1 MAELAVGTEDN
12 GYRFVGGDPASP
24 TSWEPAGLKIGVED
38 SGYRF
43 RGGDPA
49 DEASWEPVPPKKGVL
64 ERIGSELGQL
74 RDEAFSGIDQGVA
87 AVKNINAAGLANRL
101 MAVES
106 KVRTLEESGRGDS
119 TTARVMRNEAKSI
132 RERLAPT
139 VVEAAD
145 ANATAQRGSQMVT
158 RPAVQKVAAAK
169 TLGQAWDAFK
179 EAPYDVIAGVT
190 AQSMPQMLPALI
202 AGGLGGPAVGAVS
215 MGLSSGAVEFGSSL
229 SDFARDS
236 GVSPG
241 DAKALE
247 AFFSDP
253 EKLKEGLTYAGKRA
267 GIIGTLDAVSGGVAG
282 KTLAPPLRSK
292 IARQAINVPTQMA
305 VQGAAGA
312 AGEAGAQLAT
322 KGEITEPGQVLLE
335 AAGELGGA
343 PAEVAAF
350 SREARAA
357 LRPQPKPKPEDILKA
372 PDVDTAI
379 QTAQQVLSLPPPSA
393 NTGETILTTPTGEA
407 GTAAQIDAMRRQ
419 REIREGGNSGLG
431 RNSDIVDVEPK
442 PALVPIANDAAALLE
457 RQAAGDVLPSMLEA
471 RRVRTEAAAA
481 AQAEV
486 AQRREAELAAIP
498 EVAAEQN
505 AVQAA
510 LQRAGTVEAPTA
522 MQLAMQRARAVPAA
536 TEAAEAP
543 AAAPAQPAPVLPRV
557 VERTPEMVA
566 LPQKLAEQRAEATGG
581 EVVRIQNRS
590 GKFAFTVIPRPA
602 NAAQATTSSATA
614 PADAGAAP
622 ASTPAEPAAAPAGGM
637 GQAADR
643 PSAAP
648 AAAVGEP
655 AATWFGRRGDGY
667 VTQADAALALPTR
680 ERKNPELRWVVEPM
694 PSGKFRLAGYTQEQ
708 RPTFTATAVP
718 TLQSPAVTPRPS
730 DATSVHTEWSVVG
743 ETGARGLPAA
753 GDGSQRGPAL
763 QRLETGDASRGES
776 RAGGLAVGAA
786 DSRSGQVPDGAG
798 QRSAPADGQPAGSGR
813 PTPEEVVA
821 EPADADSAQ
830 ARGAENQPLDHGELN
845 IPGRTNR
852 IDAELDRFKSEQAK
866 AKKAEAKKLAAQR
879 QSDKT
884 RAKDL
889 FVKHWPAMKERMG
902 ARFGEKAL
910 RDMLD
915 SMVKWEPAKFIELA
929 EKFQKEQA
937 ERENDSAQARDTA
950 RRRSDERMPSGLSM
964 EEARDQIRK
973 LRGASVAA
981 ARAIVDE
988 MTAGWKNGPHI
999 TVVETAAD
1007 LPGDNPSDVRG
1018 LYTRGHIYIVARA
1031 HRNGKDLRRTIA
1043 RTLAHEAVA
1052 HFGLRDM
1059 LERDGWYQLMR
1070 NIQMGIKAGNKA
1082 LREIQAYVRE
1092 VYTDADGNFNLHPDA
1107 EADEIAARAVELAID
1122 QDGNFRPGFGFLKSV
1137 WARVAQFLRDLGV
1150 TVQFSNA
1157 ELQGMLV
1164 LSMRGLE
1171 AGQRTAGGG
1180 QLAVAAAREDDPMHA
1195 LDGEVADDT
1204 PAVGAQVEDAF
1215 EGTQHARSAI
1225 TGLALPQTWQGPDE
1239 SKLDDLIYTLQDKHV
1254 DTKRAVQAV
1263 RNSIGAIADE
1273 QDPYLQEELF
1283 HGRAAKSTKD
1293 FLDQELRPL
1302 LVDMQARGVELSDF
1316 EEYLHNRHAE
1326 RRNAQVAKI
1335 NPGMPDGGSG
1345 IKTKDASA
1353 YLAGLPA
1360 AKRRTYE
1367 VLARRVD
1374 AITKATRQLLVD
1386 SGLEKQETIDA
1397 WDAAYGDE
1405 YVPLM
1410 REEMDDGRSGLGQ
1423 GYSVRGSASKRAMG
1437 SDKPVADIIANIAMQ
1452 RERTITR
1459 AQKRRIGE
1467 ALYGLVLEAPNDDFW
1482 IAVDPA
1488 LQQDPKQVL
1497 ATQLQLITMGLD
1509 PADAESIAREP
1520 TQRYVDPRTNQV
1532 AERINPALRSA
1543 DNVLAI
1549 RIDGDDKFVFF
1560 NARDPRAMR
1569 MVTALKNLDADQL
1582 GTAMGYV
1589 AKMTRWFASVNTQ
1602 FNPIFGI
1609 TNITRDVQGALLNL
1623 TSTPLAA
1630 HKAEVA
1636 KHVLPALRGIYIDL
1650 RDHRAGK
1657 TPTSAWA
1664 QMFEEFQREGGA
1676 TGYRDMYA
1684 NAAERADGIV
1694 SELRV
1699 IKGGRAFK
1707 LAKGVFDW
1715 LSDYNEAMEN
1725 AVRVS
1730 AYKVGVEQGLTKQQA
1745 ASLAKNLTVNF
1756 NRKGQ
1761 VALQA
1766 GALYAFFNAS
1776 AQGTAR
1782 IAQTMFKDGKL
1793 SAAGQKI
1800 IAGGLLLGVMQA
1812 LLLAAVGF
1820 DEDEPPDFVRERSLV
1835 IPVSGSKYISIPMP
1849 LGYHVIPN
1857 LGRIPTE
1864 WAMSGFKNTTK
1875 RLAQLVGV
1883 FVDAFNPIGNA
1894 GLSLQTIAPTVID
1907 PLAALAENKDW
1918 TGKPIAKKDFDANR
1932 PTAGHTRAKDT
1943 ATPWAKMISYAV
1955 NIATGGTDYKPGLAS
1970 PTPDQ
1975 IDYLIGQVTG
1985 GVGREVSKLA
1995 QAASGAMSGEDV
2007 PLHKIPLVGR
2017 FVGTT
2022 EGQAVEAAR
2031 YYENLRE
2038 IGSHKVQIDGLR
2050 KDGRGAEI
2058 SAYVRENSAAT
2069 LVPMATAIQR
2079 EVTELQHRKRDLI
2092 KKDAPTDRVKLVD
2105 QQITSRMKLLNDRAR
2120 KLEKA
2125 PAAP

>member
-1 MAELAVGTEDN
+1 MAELAVGTEEN

-24 TSWEPAGLKIGVED
+24 TSWEPAGLKIGTED
-38 SGYRF
+38 SGFRF
-43 RGGDPA
+43 RGGDPS
-49 DEASWEPVPPKKGVL
+49 DEASWEPVPAKKGVL
-64 ERIGSELGQL
+64 DRIGTELGQL
-74 RDEAFSGIDQGVA
+74 RDEAFSGIEQAVS
-87 AVKNINAAGLANRL
+87 AVKNVNAAGQAKRL
-101 MAVES
+101 QSTQEQI
-106 KVRTLEESGRGDS
+106 RELERRGRGDS
-119 TTARVMRNEAKSI
+119 IAARQLRGEVASLQ
-132 RERLAPT
+132 ERLPT
-139 VVEAAD
+139 TIGTAAE
-145 ANATAQRGSQMVT
+145 ANATAQRGSEMVT

-169 TLGQAWDAFK
+169 TLGEAWDAFK

-190 AQSMPQMLPALI
+190 AQSLPQTLPALI
-202 AGGLGGPAVGAVS
+202 VGAMAGPAAGAAG

-229 SDFARDS
+229 TDFAREQ
-236 GVSPG
+236 GVNTG

-247 AFFSDP
+247 AFYSDP
-253 EKLKEGLTYAGKRA
+253 QKLQEGLAYAGKRA
-267 GIIGTLDAVSGGVAG
+267 GIIGTLDAASGGIAG
-282 KTLAPPLRSK
+282 KTIAPAIKRPL
-292 IARQAINVPTQMA
+292 ARQAVNVPAQMG
-305 VQGAAGA
+305 VQAAAGA

-322 KGEITEPGQVLLE
+322 KGEVAAPGQVLLE

-343 PAEVAAF
+343 PAEVVAF

-357 LRPQPKPKPEDILKA
+357 LRPQPKPEDILKA

-379 QTAQQVLSLPPPSA
+379 QTAQEVLALPPPSA
-393 NTGETILTTPTGEA
+393 NSGDTILTTSSGEA
-407 GTAAQIDAMRRQ
+407 GTTAQIDAMRRQ
-419 REIREGGNSGLG
+419 REIREGGNAGLG
-431 RNSDIVDVEPK
+431 RNSDIVDVDPK
-442 PALVPIANDAAALLE
+442 PAPGPIVNDASALLE

-471 RRVRTEAAAA
+471 RRMRTEAADA
-481 AQAEV
+481 AQAEA

-498 EVAAEQN
+498 ELAAKQN
-505 AVQAA
+505 TVQEA
-510 LQRAGTVEAPTA
+510 LQRAGAVEAPTA
-522 MQLAMQRARAVPAA
+522 MQLAMQRARAIPA
-536 TEAAEAP
+536 AAEAAGAP
-543 AAAPAQPAPVLPRV
+543 AAPTQPAPVLPRI

-566 LPQKLAEQRAEATGG
+566 LPQKLAEQRVAATGG
-581 EVVRIQNRS
+581 EVVRIRNKS
-590 GKFAFTVIPRPA
+590 GKFAFTVIPRTA
-602 NAAQATTSSATA
+602 DATQPTSSAASPA
-614 PADAGAAP
+614 PDRAAATP
-622 ASTPAEPAAAPAGGM
+622 SAPAEPAAGRAGSVGPAPGG
-637 GQAADR
+637 AAV
-643 PSAAP
+643 AP
-648 AAAVGEP
+648 PAAVGEP

-667 VTQADAALALPTR
+667 LTQADAALAVRTR
-680 ERKNPELRWVVEPM
+680 ERNNPDLRWVVEQM

-708 RPTFTATAVP
+708 RPTVTATAVP
-718 TLQSPAVTPRPS
+718 RLQSDEATRAPDETAPPQTARQEAITQDPAPEAGSSPGRVPS
-730 DATSVHTEWSVVG
+730 TAEAGTEGGQSASADGRNRDDRVPQ
-743 ETGARGLPAA
+743 AGLAA
-753 GDGSQRGPAL
+753 GDLAAQRTDQA
-763 QRLETGDASRGES
+763 
-776 RAGGLAVGAA
+776 
-786 DSRSGQVPDGAG
+786 
-798 QRSAPADGQPAGSGR
+798 
-813 PTPEEVVA
+813 
-821 EPADADSAQ
+821 ADADSAQ
-830 ARGAENQPLDHGELN
+830 ARGTQQPAKPLDHGELN
-845 IPGRTNR
+845 VPGRTSR
-852 IDAELDRFKSEQAK
+852 IDADLDRFKAEQAK
-866 AKKAEAKKLAAQR
+866 AKKAEAKQISAQR

-915 SMVKWEPAKFIELA
+915 SMVKWEPAKFIA
-929 EKFQKEQA
+929 MVEKFQKEQA

-950 RRRSDERMPSGLSM
+950 QRRSDERMPSGLTM
-964 EEARDQIRK
+964 EEAR
-973 LRGASVAA
+973 
-981 ARAIVDE
+981 RAIRRMRGPRAGDVQKIVNDL
-988 MTAGWKNGPHI
+988 TAGWKNGPRIH
-999 TVVETAAD
+999 VVQTADD
-1007 LPGDNPSDVRG
+1007 LPGENPSNTRG
-1018 LYTRGHIYIVARA
+1018 LYERGEIWIVAGSLEHGTRA
-1031 HRNGKDLRRTIA
+1031 GIA

-1052 HFGLRDM
+1052 HWGLRNM
-1059 LERDGWYQLMR
+1059 LGREAWTKLMNTIQL
-1070 NIQMGIKAGNKA
+1070 GIKAGNKQ

-1092 VYTDADGNFNLHPDA
+1092 TYVDAEGNLYLNEA
-1107 EADEIAARAVELAID
+1107 QEADEIAAMAVEDAID
-1122 QDGNFRPGFGFLKSV
+1122 DDGNFKPGFGFLKSV
-1137 WARVAQFLRDLGV
+1137 WAQVAQFLRDLGIKV
-1150 TVQFSNA
+1150 AFSNA
-1157 ELQGMLV
+1157 QLQGMLV
-1164 LSMRGLE
+1164 LSMRNME
-1171 AGQRTAGGG
+1171 AGRRTAGGG
-1180 QLAVAAAREDDPMHA
+1180 QLAVAAAREDGRLNA

-1204 PAVGAQVEDAF
+1204 QATGAPEEDAF
-1215 EGTQHARSAI
+1215 EGTQQARSTI
-1225 TGLALPQTWQGPDE
+1225 TGIALPKTWQAPDE

-1263 RNSIGAIADE
+1263 RDSIGAIADE

-1293 FLDQELRPL
+1293 FLDKELRPL

-1326 RRNAQVAKI
+1326 RRNVQVAKV
-1335 NPGMPDGGSG
+1335 NAGMSDGGSG
-1345 IKTKDASA
+1345 IKTKDARA

-1360 AKRRTYE
+1360 GTRRTYE
-1367 VLARRVD
+1367 MLAKRVD

-1410 REEMDDGRSGLGQ
+1410 REEMDDGRAGLGQ

-1467 ALYGLVLEAPNDDFW
+1467 ALYGLVLKAPNDDFW

-1488 LQQDPKQVL
+1488 LQQDPKQVMQ
-1497 ATQLQLITMGLD
+1497 TQLQLITMGLD
-1509 PADAESIAREP
+1509 PADAESIAKEP
-1520 TQRYVDPRTNQV
+1520 TQRYVDPRTKQV

-1543 DNVLAI
+1543 DNVLAV
-1549 RIDGDDKFVFF
+1549 RVNGDDKFVFF

-1609 TNITRDVQGALLNL
+1609 TNLTRDVQGALLNL

-1636 KHVLPALRGIYIDL
+1636 NHVLPALRGIYIDL

-1657 TPTSAWA
+1657 TPTSSWA
-1664 QMFEEFQREGGA
+1664 QLFEEFQREGGA

-1694 SELRV
+1694 SELRS
-1699 IKGGRAFK
+1699 IKSGRAFK

-1715 LSDYNEAMEN
+1715 LSDYNESMEN

-1782 IAQTMFKDGKL
+1782 LAQTLFKDGKL

-1835 IPVSGSKYISIPMP
+1835 IPISGTKYIAIPMP

-1875 RLAQLVGV
+1875 RIAQLVGV

-1943 ATPWAKMISYAV
+1943 ATPWAKMISYGV

-1995 QAASGAMSGEDV
+1995 QSASGAMSGEDV

-2022 EGQAVEAAR
+2022 EGQAAEAAR
-2031 YYENLRE
+2031 YYDNLRE

-2092 KKDAPTDRVKLVD
+2092 KKDAPPERVKLVD

-2125 PAAP
+2125 AVAP